1 MIAVTAVNLI
11 AMAWMVQALPDVVPG
26 HFNIRFEVDRMG
38 SKWFLLI
45 YPATEL
51 LLAVGVAAEQR
62 IRGRDYANNKPL
74 TIFTVCFVALF
85 TLLGWM
91 AYALCSTGA
100 QMGDV
105 VNVPF
110 DLAISLGMS
119 LLFVVMGNYLPT
131 IRRNRTFGIKVKAT
145 LESETVWR
153 RTHRFGGVAY
163 VLGGCMSAV
172 LALVGYFTGVKWLE
186 LAGLVACIAGANL
199 ATYVYARRE
208 AVRAK
213 WEGEE

>member
-1 MIAVTAVNLI
+1 MMAIAAVNLL
-11 AMAWMVQALPDVVPG
+11 AMTWMVQALPDVVPG
-26 HFNIRFEVDRMG
+26 HFNLRFEVDRMG
-38 SKWFLLI
+38 SKWFLLLF
-45 YPATEL
+45 PAIEL
-51 LLAVGVAAEQR
+51 LFAVGIAVEQR

-74 TIFTVCFVALF
+74 TIFAVCFVALF

-105 VNVPF
+105 VKVPF

-153 RTHRFGGVAY
+153 RTHRFGGVVY

-172 LALVGYFTGVKWLE
+172 LAPVGYFTGMKWLE

-199 ATYVYARRE
+199 AVCVYARRE
-208 AVRAK
+208 AVRVK
-213 WEGEE
+213 REGEE